1 MKNIKKLH
9 SVGAVIVIKGKNIGM
24 TYAMYK
30 NGKVDPGDSGVH
42 LNDIDNEWF
51 YKLSPKANSIVQDVL
66 VNL

>member
-30 NGKVDPGDSGVH
+30 NGSYDQDSGVH
-42 LNDIDNEWF
+42 LNDINELWF
-51 YKLSPKANSIVQDVL
+51 YKLSSKDNIIVQDVL
-66 VNL
+66 INL